1 MKYPFKYFFILC
13 LELCMIQ
20 SASSQSRQLV
30 IVHTNDTHSQIEPL
44 NPLLADTLQAGKGG
58 FLRRAALIKSL
69 RAEHPDMLLFDSGD
83 FSQGSAYYSLFKGEV
98 EVRLMNEMH
107 YDAVTL
113 GNHEFDS
120 GLDNMKRIFSEATF
134 PVVNANYD
142 FKGTVLQELIHP
154 SVILERNGLR
164 IGVFGLGPQLEGVSA
179 SSNYVGVSYNDPLTV
194 ANRTASQLK
203 KQQHCDVVIC
213 LSHLGWDSGTVN
225 DSLLIPATHDI
236 DVVLGGHSHTLFNEP
251 KIIKNADGRS
261 VVCNQLG
268 KNGVNVGMLIVTL
281 QPVTTDSINRQ
292 QPVETAIQ
300 NKMSGQ

>member
-1 MKYPFKYFFILC
+1 MKYSFKYFFLLC
-13 LELCMIQ
+13 FELWMTQ
-20 SASSQSRQLV
+20 SACSQSRQLV

-44 NPLLADTLQAGKGG
+44 SPLLADTLQAGKGG

-69 RAEHPDMLLFDSGD
+69 RDEYPDLLLFDSGD

-98 EVRLMNEMH
+98 EVRLMNEMR

-113 GNHEFDS
+113 GNHEFDY

-134 PVVNANYD
+134 PVVNANYGFD
-142 FKGTVLQELIHP
+142 GTVLQGLIRP

-179 SSNYVGVSYNDPLTV
+179 SSNYAGVAYNDPLPI
-194 ANRTASQLK
+194 ANQTAYQLK
-203 KQQHCDVVIC
+203 TQQHCDVVIC
-213 LSHLGWDSGTVN
+213 LSHLGWNEGVVN

-236 DVVLGGHSHTLFNEP
+236 DIVLGGHSHTLFNEP
-251 KIIKNADGRS
+251 KMIKNADGRS

-281 QPVTTDSINRQ
+281 QSVTTDSINRQ
-292 QPVETAIQ
+292 QSVEAFIQ